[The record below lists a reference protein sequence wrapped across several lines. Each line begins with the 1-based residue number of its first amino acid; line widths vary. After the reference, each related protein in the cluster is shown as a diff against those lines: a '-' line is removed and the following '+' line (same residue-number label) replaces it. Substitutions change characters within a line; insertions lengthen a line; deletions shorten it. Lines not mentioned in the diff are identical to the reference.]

1 MAALSRSQRAEV
13 KSCDEGVE
21 QLRDICV
28 LFTAND
34 AYMRDF
40 HLVVPADCVAS
51 QDAEENR
58 HALRHMKRV
67 LKADIRPST
76 ALNLNTLMR
85 HSGGQK

>member
-1 MAALSRSQRAEV
+1 
-13 KSCDEGVE
+13 
-21 QLRDICV
+21 
-28 LFTAND
+28 
-34 AYMRDF
+34 
-40 HLVVPADCVAS
+40 VVPADCVAS